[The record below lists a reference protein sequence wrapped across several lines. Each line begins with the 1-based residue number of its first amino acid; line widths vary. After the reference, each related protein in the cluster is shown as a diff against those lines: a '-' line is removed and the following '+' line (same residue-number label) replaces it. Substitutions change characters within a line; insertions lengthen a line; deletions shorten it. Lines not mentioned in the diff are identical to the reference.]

1 MSTQRSSLK
10 SIYCAG
16 PLFNSS
22 EKKEMEDL
30 AKILEGASFTTF
42 LPHRDGLEFS
52 KAAECLQKKG
62 VLAPQANSILSHAI
76 FALDVFQVIR
86 CDGLLLNMNGR
97 VPDEGAM
104 VEAGIAWAQGKKIVI
119 FKNDARTLLNGVDN
133 PLVLG
138 LSNFYAV
145 NSLSDVASQFKKLFE
160 QDGSKR
166 KAVADID
173 VSFRSM
179 VEKGKEIYSH
189 MNSAK
194 DIESLCEI
202 LLALFGKEDT
212 DDKSYRAREAV

>member
-1 MSTQRSSLK
+1 MSTQKPPLK
-10 SIYCAG
+10 NIYCAG

-22 EKKEMEDL
+22 EKKEMEGL
-30 AKILEGASFTTF
+30 AEKLESASFGTF

-52 KAAECLQKKG
+52 RTAECLEKKG
-62 VLAPQANSILSHAI
+62 ISAPDANAILSRAI

-119 FKNDARTLLNGVDN
+119 FKNDARTLLNGADN

-138 LSNFYAV
+138 LSDFRAV
-145 NSLSDVASQFKKLFE
+145 NSSSEVVSQFNRLFE
-160 QDGSKR
+160 HEKYKSETD
-166 KAVADID
+166 ADID
-173 VSFRSM
+173 LSFQSM
-179 VEKGKEIYSH
+179 IAKGKEIYSH
-189 MNSAK
+189 MNGAK
-194 DIESLCEI
+194 DMESLCEV

-212 DDKSYRAREAV
+212 DDKFCGAREAV